1 MYCLFSILTGRD
13 LKTNDLNSFFI
24 LNSCIRNM
32 KTKNIIILII
42 VGAIAIIGFS
52 SIFILS
58 ETQQAIVTQFG
69 KPVGGA
75 RTEPGLNFKVPFIQ
89 KVQYF
94 DKRYLKWD
102 GDPNQVPTQDK
113 KFIFVD
119 TYARWEITDPLQFF
133 IRLRDE
139 RSGQS
144 RLDDILDGETRNAV
158 ASHELL
164 DLVRSSNRT
173 PEIYEDYLE
182 EMEEL
187 EEISV
192 GRERIETL
200 ILERANQRTSD
211 LGIRVLDFRF
221 KRMNYVDEVRRN
233 VYDRMIS
240 ERNRIADQFRSEGQG
255 EARRIEGNKERD
267 LAQIKSEAVRESEI
281 IRGKAD
287 AEATAIYA
295 SAYNRT
301 SASRELYTFLRSM
314 EALENSFDKETS
326 LILTTDSELYR
337 FLKNSR

>member
-1 MYCLFSILTGRD
+1 
-13 LKTNDLNSFFI
+13 
-24 LNSCIRNM
+24 M
-32 KTKNIIILII
+32 KTKNIILIVLVVIVAIL
-42 VGAIAIIGFS
+42 GFNS
-52 SIFILS
+52 VFILN

-69 KPVGGA
+69 KPVGGP
-75 RTEPGLNFKVPFIQ
+75 RTEPGLNFKAPIIH

-113 KFIFVD
+113 KFIHVD
-119 TYARWEITDPLQFF
+119 TYARWEIVDPLQFF

-164 DLVRSSNRT
+164 DLVRSTNRE
-173 PEIYEDYLE
+173 PEIYEEFLE
-182 EMEEL
+182 DMEEL
-187 EEISV
+187 EEITV
-192 GRERIETL
+192 GRESIEEL
-200 ILERANQRTSD
+200 ILTRANERTSD

-221 KRMNYVDEVRRN
+221 KRMNYVQEVRQN

-267 LAQIKSEAVRESEI
+267 LAQIQSEAIRESEI
-281 IRGKAD
+281 IRGRAD
-287 AEATAIYA
+287 AKATSIYA
-295 SAYNRT
+295 AAYNQN
-301 SASRELYTFLRSM
+301 AISRELYAFLRSM
-314 EALENSFDKETS
+314 EAMEKSFDKETS
-326 LILTTDSELYR
+326 IILTTDSELYKY
-337 FLKNSR
+337 LKSTR

>member
-1 MYCLFSILTGRD
+1 
-13 LKTNDLNSFFI
+13 
-24 LNSCIRNM
+24 M
-32 KTKNIIILII
+32 KTKNIILIVLAVI
-42 VGAIAIIGFS
+42 IAILGFNS
-52 SIFILS
+52 VFILN

-69 KPVGGA
+69 KPVGGP
-75 RTEPGLNFKVPFIQ
+75 RTEPGLNFKAPIIH

-113 KFIFVD
+113 KFIHVD
-119 TYARWEITDPLQFF
+119 TYARWEIVDPLQFF

-164 DLVRSSNRT
+164 DLVRSTNRE
-173 PEIYEDYLE
+173 PEIYEEFLE
-182 EMEEL
+182 DMEEL
-187 EEISV
+187 EEITV
-192 GRERIETL
+192 GRESIEEL
-200 ILERANQRTSD
+200 ILTRANERTSD

-221 KRMNYVDEVRRN
+221 KRMNYVQEVRQN

-267 LAQIKSEAVRESEI
+267 LAQIQSEAIRESEI
-281 IRGKAD
+281 IRGRAD
-287 AEATAIYA
+287 AQATSIYA
-295 SAYNRT
+295 AAYNRN
-301 SASRELYTFLRSM
+301 AMSRELYAFLRSM
-314 EALENSFDKETS
+314 EALEKSFDKETS
-326 LILTTDSELYR
+326 IILTTDSELYKY
-337 FLKNSR
+337 LKSTR